1 MFKSVKELVE
11 MCEEQNKKIHEIML
25 EQEMEVTGLSE
36 ADVYAHMDKNLQ
48 TMENALDEGLAG
60 VTSTTGLTGGDA
72 VLIKEYLKTGK
83 SLAGPTLL
91 DAVSKAVATNE
102 VNAAMGKICATPQ
115 QVLQVLYQACY
126 LVLNRV

>member
-1 MFKSVKELVE
+1 MFKSVNELIE
-11 MCEEQNKKIHEIML
+11 MCEAQDKKIHEIML

-72 VLIKEYLKTGK
+72 VSIK
-83 SLAGPTLL
+83 
-91 DAVSKAVATNE
+91 
-102 VNAAMGKICATPQ
+102 Q
-115 QVLQVLYQACY
+115 
-126 LVLNRV
+126 

>member
-48 TMENALDEGLAG
+48 TME
-60 VTSTTGLTGGDA
+60 
-72 VLIKEYLKTGK
+72 
-83 SLAGPTLL
+83 
-91 DAVSKAVATNE
+91 
-102 VNAAMGKICATPQ
+102 
-115 QVLQVLYQACY
+115 
-126 LVLNRV
+126 